1 MRAVIDDFFSDRYA
15 ERARQEHAYTSGMSH
30 LGRPLGMWCRLHY
43 NPKETGGC
51 IESFH
56 VKWAKELGTSLK
68 SEAFVRDMVARE
80 IKTSAACSEAI
91 RALQDSRDILP
102 DPAEVSACQGQLWG
116 MGADAQRSGGVL
128 HPEWRLTKELGRAYP
143 DGLPQLRPGH
153 RSQEPRAVAAD
164 NNKAPSPALD

>member
-1 MRAVIDDFFSDRYA
+1 MRAVIDDFFSDKYA

-56 VKWAKELGTSLK
+56 VKWAKELGTPLK

-102 DPAEVSACQGQLWG
+102 DPAEVSACQGQLWEWAR
-116 MGADAQRSGGVL
+116 MRNEVEAFCIQSGASRKNWDGRIQMDYRSCVRAIDRRSL
-128 HPEWRLTKELGRAYP
+128 EQSKPTTTKPRR
-143 DGLPQLRPGH
+143 RP
-153 RSQEPRAVAAD
+153 
-164 NNKAPSPALD
+164 